1 MQRSLQMVSLTGLLA
16 LTSTTA
22 AVAQMGDPPMNRDA
36 VGDPMPLVD
45 EFAGLRAKVAQLEA
59 ALERKHQPDSMQQDA
74 MTGGAANR
82 PGMGGG
88 AMAGMGGGSGMAM
101 GDGTDVDGMAGMDDK
116 PGMGSGGKTGSM
128 GMGDASQMGGDGMK
142 GAGGMRSMEDGMAM
156 PKSGSGGGMK
166 AGMGGMDGMPG
177 MDGMDNM
184 DGMDGMGGMGG
195 MKMMGSMKGMS
206 GGGPG
211 GAPGGAGNRS
221 ALPGFPGASH
231 LYHTGSTGFFLD
243 HGGHID
249 LNTEQV
255 ASLNGIRE
263 KSLLARNTVGR
274 EIEQAEQ
281 ELWELTAADEPDTN
295 LIEEKIREIER
306 MRGDRRLGFIQAVG
320 EAADVLTADQRE
332 ALLGMGPDGA
342 PSEMPPATPGQAD
355 TPAPADHQQHQ
366 P

>member
-1 MQRSLQMVSLTGLLA
+1 
-16 LTSTTA
+16 
-22 AVAQMGDPPMNRDA
+22 
-36 VGDPMPLVD
+36 
-45 EFAGLRAKVAQLEA
+45 
-59 ALERKHQPDSMQQDA
+59 
-74 MTGGAANR
+74 
-82 PGMGGG
+82 
-88 AMAGMGGGSGMAM
+88 M

-142 GAGGMRSMEDGMAM
+142 EAGGMRSMEDGMAM

-166 AGMGGMDGMPG
+166 AGMGGMGGMPG
-177 MDGMDNM
+177 M

-295 LIEEKIREIER
+295 LIEEKIRGIER

-355 TPAPADHQQHQ
+355 APAPADHQQHQ